1 MIRFFFKSLQMN
13 VFNQTDNLRSGS
25 LVIAEDVT
33 KTELEKIVQL
43 TGLEKADLVDIFDIY
58 EVPRFERHDEGL
70 IIHIRHPREGHEGL
84 YTELLT
90 IIYTDSS
97 VFLIGGNHNP
107 VAQLILADEKI
118 VTTQRPKMLLKIL
131 SIIARMYTMK
141 VKQVADEVMVQKRAL
156 KKINSTVIAR
166 LLENEEVLNQ
176 YIASLIPMQNIFQ
189 ILSNSKQ
196 IMFHERDRELFDD
209 VVIGIDQSVNL
220 SQVTLRSMTG
230 LRDSYQ
236 IIFTN
241 NLNNTM
247 KFLTSFTILITIPNI
262 IAGLFGMNVVLPF
275 QDHRF
280 AFWFVILVVFA
291 SCGFIGSIFYKKR
304 WL

>member
-1 MIRFFFKSLQMN
+1 MTRFFFKTIQMKT
-13 VFNQTDNLRSGS
+13 VKSIDSPRSGS

-33 KTELEKIVQL
+33 KTELEEIADL
-43 TGLEKADLVDIFDIY
+43 TGLEKADLIDVFDIY

-70 IIHIRHPREGHEGL
+70 IIHLRHPREHHDGL

-97 VFLIGGNHNP
+97 VYLIGGNQNP
-107 VAQLILADEKI
+107 IAQLLLSDQKI

-131 SIIARMYTMK
+131 SLIARMYTMK
-141 VKQVADEVMVQKRAL
+141 VKQVADEVMAQKKTL

-176 YIASLIPMQNIFQ
+176 YIASLVPMQNIFE
-189 ILSNSKQ
+189 ILSNSKKVV
-196 IMFHERDRELFDD
+196 FHESDKELFED
-209 VVIGIDQSVNL
+209 VVIGINQSVQL

-262 IAGLFGMNVVLPF
+262 IAGLFGMNVILPF

-280 AFWFVILVVFA
+280 AFWFVLLVVII
-291 SCGFIGSIFYKKR
+291 SCGCIGSIFYKKR